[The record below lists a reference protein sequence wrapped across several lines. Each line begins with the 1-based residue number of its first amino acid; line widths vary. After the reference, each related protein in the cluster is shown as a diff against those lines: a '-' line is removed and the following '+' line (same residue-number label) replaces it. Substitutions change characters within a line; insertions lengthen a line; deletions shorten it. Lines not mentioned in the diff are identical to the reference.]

1 MTNFVP
7 QQPSDQ
13 AFPYVLVISILGT
26 IASSWIVFAGCRL
39 SGVWVTAL
47 PIA

>member
-1 MTNFVP
+1 MTKHVP
-7 QQPSDQ
+7 QQHSDQ

-26 IASSWIVFAGCRL
+26 IL
-39 SGVWVTAL
+39 SFGGVWLTAL